1 MVAIVQ
7 VEGGTANVSFL
18 MANFPTE
25 DSPPGPTTMAPGPHN
40 LLTAQ
45 LGPKV
50 DIRRLWRFE
59 RRLSGPPR
67 A

>member
-18 MANFPTE
+18 MAHFPTE
-25 DSPPGPTTMAPGPHN
+25 DLPPGPTTMAPGPHN
-40 LLTAQ
+40 LLTAR

-50 DIRRLWRFE
+50 EI
-59 RRLSGPPR
+59 
-67 A
+67 